1 FAGHD
6 SIPGPGHNPR
16 PYDWQDPIGAA
27 YDIADVV
34 GVELSIRQGSHHG
47 FHPGRSAELLV
58 NGQLVGYAGEL
69 LPKLV
74 AAWDLP
80 ERTTAMELD
89 LDALIQHAP
98 DVLEAQPVSPFPAT
112 LQDVALVVN
121 HDVVATDVQRTLQ
134 QAAGDLLEAIGLFDI
149 YTGTGIADGKKS
161 LA

>member
-1 FAGHD
+1 QETLGSPHIPPLGQRPTDDVLQDIESGIPAQPHRIAAVFAGHD

-98 DVLEAQPVSPFPAT
+98 DVLEA
-112 LQDVALVVN
+112 
-121 HDVVATDVQRTLQ
+121 
-134 QAAGDLLEAIGLFDI
+134 
-149 YTGTGIADGKKS
+149 
-161 LA
+161 